1 MGFEA
6 KPWLLWWAVA
16 ASAAVHVSAAAGF
29 GAFAHALPRGDADVL
44 NEVEI
49 VVLDSAPQDPQDP
62 QEPED
67 VAEAEPR
74 DAPRIEPLPA
84 EPPRAGDEVEDRQRL
99 ASLAPSYVTPPAVEL
114 PEVADPSDEPE
125 EVPAPTDQEA
135 SAPAVLLALD
145 PASVAAAAVFAAP
158 PPSALA
164 PRGPPPGPTDQ
175 ETEEAMERALSGS
188 LAAAANARPHVSRRG
203 PPRLRERRDGSY
215 EFTGHAFGA
224 RIAPDGTVSFDDRP
238 GVDLDSPSFSRPNG
252 LVPSGSFDIADA
264 VSRARGHDPYRH
276 ERAWFMRETE
286 ELRDRLADAAAATNQ
301 RRGMARLNGDLRRLW
316 AGSGTAQRRRQRIF
330 AIWDDCTEDEIGR
343 QARTAILSF
352 VRRSLAAGTADAYPP
367 AELSELNRQRV
378 SREPF
383 TPY

>member
-29 GAFAHALPRGDADVL
+29 GAFAHALPRGDADTL
-44 NEVEI
+44 SEVEI
-49 VVLDSAPQDPQDP
+49 VVLDSAPLE
-62 QEPED
+62 EPED
-67 VAEAEPR
+67 PAQAEPR
-74 DAPRIEPLPA
+74 EAPRIEPLPA
-84 EPPRAGDEVEDRQRL
+84 EPPPAGDEVEDRQRL
-99 ASLAPSYVTPPAVEL
+99 ASLAPSYVTPRAVEL
-114 PEVADPSDEPE
+114 PEVAEPSDEPE
-125 EVPAPTDQEA
+125 EDPAPTDQES

-145 PASVAAAAVFAAP
+145 PASVAAAAVFAAA
-158 PPSALA
+158 PPSDHA
-164 PRGPPPGPTDQ
+164 PRGPSGPTDQ
-175 ETEEAMERALSGS
+175 ETEEALERALSGS

-203 PPRLRERRDGSY
+203 PPRLRQRRDGSY
-215 EFTGHAFGA
+215 DFTGHAFSA

-276 ERAWFMRETE
+276 ERTWFMRETE
-286 ELRDRLADAAAATNQ
+286 ELRDRLADAADATNQ
-301 RRGMARLNGDLRRLW
+301 RRGMARMNGDLRRLW
-316 AGSGTAQRRRQRIF
+316 AGRGTAQRRRQRIF
-330 AIWDDCTEDEIGR
+330 AMWDDCTEDEIGR
-343 QARTAILSF
+343 HARAAILNF
-352 VRRSLAAGTADAYPP
+352 VRRSLAAGTADAYP
-367 AELSELNRQRV
+367 ASELGELNRQRM